1 MPFNTKTSATKSV
14 APFKASAQSINTA
27 ASKGAQRSVTQTTAS
42 ALKVDTKGPING
54 DQASTNQ
61 SDEENVR
68 PVSNEASEPLSP
80 FPNALSG
87 MPKAQERDLRAYE
100 HDRQRTKRA
109 GERGLRRARKAA
121 SSGGAGNRA
130 PSIAGEDKDRD
141 AKRKPRGKFEVEVDA
156 GVDAVSKAA
165 WAVPAAALIEGLSN
179 AAPGAGLGA
188 IARANERAME
198 SISDGKGIQINFEDL
213 LVHSSQRKARKT
225 KEEEFELVPA
235 VKGVIVL
242 DDMPTGGRHDME
254 IDEPWEHIESE
265 EGDGKK
271 MKAGKRAELSYAAI
285 VVGTAE

>member
-1 MPFNTKTSATKSV
+1 MPFNTKTCTTKSV
-14 APFKASAQSINTA
+14 APFKPSAQSINTA
-27 ASKGAQRSVTQTTAS
+27 ASKGAQRPVTQTTAS
-42 ALKVDTKGPING
+42 ALKVDTKAPING
-54 DQASTNQ
+54 DQATTNQ

-68 PVSNEASEPLSP
+68 PASNEASEPLSP
-80 FPNALSG
+80 LLSALSG

-109 GERGLRRARKAA
+109 GERALRRARKATF
-121 SSGGAGNRA
+121 SGGGKRA
-130 PSIAGEDKDRD
+130 PSTTGEDKDRD

-156 GVDAVSKAA
+156 GVDAVSKAT
-165 WAVPAAALIEGLSN
+165 WTVPAAALIEGLSN
-179 AAPGAGLGA
+179 AAPGAGHGA

-198 SISDGKGIQINFEDL
+198 SIGDGKGIQINFEDL

-242 DDMPTGGRHDME
+242 DDMPTGGGHDME

-271 MKAGKRAELSYAAI
+271 MKAGKRAELSYAAV